1 MGLHWGAPALRSLMT
16 EDMWARIQSVQVDP
30 SQPTARKDALNFMNA
45 QSGETMAVIPV
56 QNFYRLRRRKL
67 RGLLVE
73 DLDICYGKTLCAISY
88 SSDGERATASFND
101 GSSISANLIVGTD
114 GARSTLRRLVLG
126 PKSGAIRRLPFSAT
140 FVQARFPAGKARF
153 LRTFHPLY
161 IAGINPEGFFSLLGI
176 HDAPDPRDP
185 ECWTFFFYISWPS
198 SLKEQEDTAHWSNAQ
213 RLQQVKGFAQSFTD
227 PFRSAFEWLS
237 DDHPV
242 WCMGLSDFD
251 PGAEAHRWD
260 SHGGRVTVAGDAA
273 HAMTYQRGQGL
284 NHSVTDAAKLV
295 EAVDA
300 FALGKTSRQAA
311 IASYEE
317 EMIERAGGEVRLSTM
332 NTEVLH
338 NWRKVLQSPVLTS
351 GMVRSQGN
359 RSA

>member
-30 SQPTARKDALNFMNA
+30 SQPTARKDGLNFMNA

-67 RGLLVE
+67 WGLLVE

-88 SSDGERATASFND
+88 SSDGERATASFDD

-161 IAGINPEGFFSLLGI
+161 IAGINPEGFFSFLGI

-260 SHGGRVTVAGDAA
+260 SHGGRVTVAADAA

-284 NHSVTDAAKLV
+284 NNSVTDAAKLV

-317 EMIERAGGEVRLSTM
+317 EMIERAGGEVRLSMM
-332 NTEVLH
+332 NTEMLH

-351 GMVRSQGN
+351 GMVRPQGN